1 MQQTTDPKVF
11 NEVFGGIIAMSLWL
25 QGAHCSFDSSS
36 AVQIRCS
43 KLFHRLAFVCILL
56 DQVKIFKKKKKVYSS
71 PGFQSCLSARTHIL
85 KRAPFLKA
93 SNKHKKVTSMEMVYF
108 NL

>member
-25 QGAHCSFDSSS
+25 QGAHGSFDSSS

-56 DQVKIFKKKKKVYSS
+56 DQVKIFKKKKKSI
-71 PGFQSCLSARTHIL
+71 FLARFSDVSLCTY
-85 KRAPFLKA
+85 A
-93 SNKHKKVTSMEMVYF
+93 YF
-108 NL
+108 EKSTFFERLQ